1 MKGRRKLVVHR
12 TDYTKRHYGFLA
24 AVGGFLESYAII
36 NRSGLFGNAQTA
48 NFTHLW
54 LSVAQRDLLEVIYYL
69 TPLLLYCFAIFLAS
83 YMPLKLKNHM
93 WPKICLILEIISILI
108 LGFLPTDV
116 EDKFAILPIF
126 FCTALQYQT
135 FRSCHGYGASSL
147 FVTNNIRQCISSLT
161 YWLVK
166 KDHNELERFE
176 IYLFV
181 IAFFAI
187 GAVCAMLFGLL
198 FGDKSVL
205 LCLIPLVCVF
215 IMLEK

>member
-1 MKGRRKLVVHR
+1 MVVHR

-24 AVGGFLESYAII
+24 AVGGFLESYAIV

-54 LSVAQRDLLEVIYYL
+54 LSMAERNMFEVLYYL
-69 TPLLLYCFAIFLAS
+69 TPLLLYCFGIFLAS

-108 LGFLPTDV
+108 LGLLPPDI

-161 YWLVK
+161 YWAVK
-166 KDHNELERFE
+166 KDHSQLEKFE

-181 IAFFAI
+181 IAFFAV
-187 GAVCAMLFGLL
+187 GAVSALIFSTLL
-198 FGDKSVL
+198 GERCIL
-205 LCLIPLVCVF
+205 LCLIPLVSVF
-215 IMLEK
+215 VMLEK